1 MSNEKI
7 LVVSPTLNEI
17 LNIEEHIASTL
28 DTGCHM
34 LIVDDDSID
43 GTSEIV
49 KNHKVFNKE
58 IFLLH
63 RKNKRGLGTAYI
75 DGFNWGLSNNYEYI
89 VEMDADLSHRTE
101 DLK

>member
-49 KNHKVFNKE
+49 KNHKVFNYQQLFMLFK
-58 IFLLH
+58 
-63 RKNKRGLGTAYI
+63 
-75 DGFNWGLSNNYEYI
+75 
-89 VEMDADLSHRTE
+89 
-101 DLK
+101 